1 MSDCGLE
8 GSAPGLFGP
17 LRLDLPEG
25 CVTCL
30 LGASGVGK
38 STLLRL
44 LAGLPTGV
52 VFEGQVQRLP
62 AALMA
67 QEDGLL
73 PWLSVAQ
80 NVTLGARL
88 RGERAADPAALL
100 AAVGLAGFEAR
111 LPGTLSGGQRQRVA
125 LARTLAE
132 DRPLV
137 LLDEPFSALDARL
150 RLEIGALALR
160 LLAGRRVLIVT
171 HDPAEAAR
179 LGDQIL
185 ILTRAG
191 LMPHPAPKGA
201 VPRAH
206 DAGEVLEAQAAL
218 MERLLA

>member
-1 MSDCGLE
+1 MTECGLE
-8 GSAPGLFGP
+8 GAVSGLFGP

-25 CVTCL
+25 RVTCL

-52 VFEGQVQRLP
+52 AFEGRVNRLP

-80 NVTLGARL
+80 NVALGARL
-88 RGERAADPAALL
+88 RGEVPADPAALL
-100 AAVGLAGFEAR
+100 ASVGLAGFEAR

-191 LMPHPAPKGA
+191 LVPHPAPKGA
-201 VPRAH
+201 VPRPH
-206 DAGEVLEAQAAL
+206 DGREVLAAQAAL
-218 MERLLA
+218 MERLCA

>member
-1 MSDCGLE
+1 MMDCGLE
-8 GSAPGLFGP
+8 GHAPGLFGP
-17 LRLDLPEG
+17 LRLALPAG
-25 CVTCL
+25 QVTCL

-52 VFEGQVQRLP
+52 AFEGQVKRLP
-62 AALMA
+62 AALKA

-80 NVTLGARL
+80 NVALGARL
-88 RGERAADPAALL
+88 RGEALADPVALL
-100 AAVGLAGFEAR
+100 AAVGLAGFEGR

-179 LGDQIL
+179 LGDHIL

-191 LMPHPAPKGA
+191 LTRHPAPEGA

-206 DAGEVLEAQAAL
+206 DAPQVLAAQAAL

>member
-1 MSDCGLE
+1 MECGLQ
-8 GSAPGLFGP
+8 GAAPGLFGP
-17 LRLDLPEG
+17 LRLDLPAG
-25 CVTCL
+25 QVTCL

-52 VFEGQVQRLP
+52 AFEGQVTGLP

-73 PWLSVAQ
+73 PWLTVAQ
-80 NVTLGARL
+80 NVALGSRL
-88 RGERAADPAALL
+88 RGEAAADPAALL
-100 AAVGLAGFEAR
+100 AAVGMAGFEAR

-171 HDPAEAAR
+171 HDPAEAVR
-179 LGDQIL
+179 LGDQIR
-185 ILTRAG
+185 ILTRDG
-191 LMPHPAPKGA
+191 LVPHPAPEGA
-201 VPRAH
+201 VPRHH
-206 DAGEVLEAQAAL
+206 DAAPVLKAQAAL

>member
-1 MSDCGLE
+1 MECGLE
-8 GSAPGLFGP
+8 GAAPGLFGP
-17 LRLDLPEG
+17 LRLDLPLG
-25 CVTCL
+25 QVTCL

-52 VFEGQVQRLP
+52 AFEGQVNRLP

-73 PWLSVAQ
+73 PWLTVAQ
-80 NVTLGARL
+80 NVGLGARL
-88 RGERAADPAALL
+88 RGEVAADPAALL
-100 AAVGLAGFEAR
+100 AAVGLAGFADR

-137 LLDEPFSALDARL
+137 LLDEPFSALDARW

-185 ILTRAG
+185 ILTRDG
-191 LMPHPAPKGA
+191 LVPHPAPEGA
-201 VPRAH
+201 VPRRH
-206 DAGEVLEAQAAL
+206 DTAPVLKAQAAL